1 MILFT
6 LLGRMCSP
14 GGWAIM
20 TALRQI
26 FKFAD
31 DSEAVLVGETRIF
44 GKAV

>member
-1 MILFT
+1 MILVI
-6 LLGRMCSP
+6 LIRRMCSP

-31 DSEAVLVGETRIF
+31 NSEAVLAGETRMF
-44 GKAV
+44 YKTV